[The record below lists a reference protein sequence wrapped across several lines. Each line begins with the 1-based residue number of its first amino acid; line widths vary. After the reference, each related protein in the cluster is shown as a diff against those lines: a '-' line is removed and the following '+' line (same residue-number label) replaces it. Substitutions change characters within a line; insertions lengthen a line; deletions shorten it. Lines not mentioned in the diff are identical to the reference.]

1 VAGRWEGSVVQA
13 RVWCVLEAGSLA
25 EHVAGS
31 DEGEDKHSRRYRAPI
46 VGVARTRVLE
56 NGENP
61 ENLPEQEILGN
72 GENSEICKVR
82 NNKQKCSKPELP
94 KDPAKRQESQK
105 NNIREQNHA
114 RKSKSRTKPKQKIC
128 EEARDLD

>member
-1 VAGRWEGSVVQA
+1 VWVAGRWEGSVVQA

-46 VGVARTRVLE
+46 VGAPEREFLG

-72 GENSEICKVR
+72 GENPEICKVR
-82 NNKQKCSKPELP
+82 NNKQKCSRITQRS
-94 KDPAKRQESQK
+94 RQK
-105 NNIREQNHA
+105 T
-114 RKSKSRTKPKQKIC
+114 RKSEKQNSRTKPRTQKQIQNKTQ
-128 EEARDLD
+128 AKDMRRGM